1 MIPQLPQR
9 FARFGRDITTPADAR
24 AIGAWRE
31 RVHPFIRHEPLQ
43 ASDALYSDG
52 AVGGGWDVLRWE
64 PWRTGDSMKQTAG
77 VFPRFD

>member
-9 FARFGRDITTPADAR
+9 FARFGRDTSTPADAR

-43 ASDALYSDG
+43 AP
-52 AVGGGWDVLRWE
+52 DVLY
-64 PWRTGDSMKQTAG
+64 PDGDLWGRLACFGLGTVAH
-77 VFPRFD
+77 RR